1 MCEMMA
7 NRWTKHSITQAS
19 PPDPLIDFIQLIP
32 SVDAI
37 RIELFKAHRHMARPR
52 LAILI
57 CYNNNHDAVVV
68 HVMHLAMY
76 RQTAYLEFHQYW
88 VHFPRYDC
96 IFASTFNLLDLQFEI
111 GPELPEIA

>member
-1 MCEMMA
+1 MYEMMT

-37 RIELFKAHRHMARPR
+37 RIELLRAHRHMARPR

-57 CYNNNHDAVVV
+57 FYNNHDAVVV
-68 HVMHLAMY
+68 HVMHLAVCL
-76 RQTAYLEFHQYW
+76 QVAHLEIHQYW
-88 VHFPRYDC
+88 AHIPRHDGM
-96 IFASTFNLLDLQFEI
+96 FVLTFNEPDLHFEI
-111 GPELPEIA
+111 APELPEVA